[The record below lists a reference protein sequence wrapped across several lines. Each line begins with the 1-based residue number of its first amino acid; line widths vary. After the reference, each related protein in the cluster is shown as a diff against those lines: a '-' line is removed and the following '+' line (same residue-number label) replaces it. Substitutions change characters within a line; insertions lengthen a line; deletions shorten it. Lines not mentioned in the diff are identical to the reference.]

1 MKRGFHV
8 ICYIDR
14 EEGASAEK
22 GWVDIQL
29 HGRPLG
35 VRMGMAILSH
45 WSGIPI
51 CPVVLT
57 IDGEKLTLR
66 DLGDLYVH
74 NSQQYQLTMQYCY
87 NLLEELSV
95 EEILQW
101 ECIPK
106 LYDRIAPRLPA
117 TADKT
122 PIWLPVYL
130 TGKTMLL
137 DIVSGKCAEVPSTQ
151 FERMDGLRRQL
162 LNQVK

>member
-29 HGRPLG
+29 PGRPLG

-106 LYDRIAPRLPA
+106 LF
-117 TADKT
+117 DKT
-122 PIWLPVYL
+122 VLTRSANFEKPIWLPVYARE
-130 TGKTMLL
+130 KNMLL